1 MQTQLTGPAAIVAV
15 PAELGQV
22 LADTS
27 AWNDWALT
35 LPRPARA
42 PRVRRPGRIHRRVV
56 ALAAVAATAVVTLA
70 GCAAAHHAPAAPGT
84 PWLPGQVREV
94 VHAAA
99 HLRPASG
106 PARPVWD
113 GHGTYPND
121 GIEPLCPAADAGH
134 VATVGT
140 GPHAFR
146 VVCAADGRE
155 YAWSATS

>member
-94 VHAAA
+94 
-99 HLRPASG
+99 RSQ
-106 PARPVWD
+106 
-113 GHGTYPND
+113 
-121 GIEPLCPAADAGH
+121 EEADALWWQSDVVKLFYQEH
-134 VATVGT
+134 CPVAIVRHG
-140 GPHAFR
+140 
-146 VVCAADGRE
+146 
-155 YAWSATS
+155 